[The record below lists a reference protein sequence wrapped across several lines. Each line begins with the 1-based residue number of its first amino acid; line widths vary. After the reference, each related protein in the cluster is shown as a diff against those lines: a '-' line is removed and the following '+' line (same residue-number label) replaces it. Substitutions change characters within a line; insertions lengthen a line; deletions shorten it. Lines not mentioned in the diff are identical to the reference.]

1 MADAYGKM
9 IVLCE
14 FTGDRT
20 TVLNALN
27 RYSWNSD
34 NEPFA
39 LENDGYI
46 FMDGLVQYPE
56 IFPACK
62 LVYDENGNE
71 VDINAP
77 DFNGVINDDW
87 DVQCGEEVDL
97 EEIVKAIGPLLGEGH
112 LTISM
117 TSSKKTFETNA
128 GELIIRSNMTGTQR
142 FRSFATDGY
151 NRDVTYHYP

>member
-9 IVLCE
+9 VVICE

-20 TVLNALN
+20 TVLHALN

-34 NEPFA
+34 NEPFSQD
-39 LENDGYI
+39 NDGSI

-56 IFPACK
+56 IFPDHK
-62 LVYDENGNE
+62 LVYDEDGNQI
-71 VDINAP
+71 DINAP
-77 DFNGVINDDW
+77 AYGGVIKDDW
-87 DVQCGEEVDL
+87 DVQCGGEVEL
-97 EEIVKAIGPLLGEGH
+97 EEIVKAIGPLLGDGH

-117 TSSKKTFETNA
+117 TSSKKSYQINA

-151 NRDVTYHYP
+151 NRDETYHYP